1 MPDKPTE
8 LCTRSPICVVVG
20 HVDHGKTSILDR
32 IRNTSIVNTEAG
44 KITQAIGASIVPLS
58 TIKKVCKDAL
68 ASMKMN
74 FTIPG
79 LLFIDTPG
87 HAAFINLRKRGG
99 NIADIAILVVDIN
112 EGFMP
117 QTIEAI
123 DILRS
128 YKTPFIIAANKIDLI
143 HGWKSSSNFTSSSPS
158 SISSSSTSLAK
169 NISMQKPEVQELLD
183 KKLYELVGKLFEI
196 SEMQS
201 ERFDRVQDF
210 TKQIA
215 IVPCSAHTG
224 EGIPELLM
232 FITGLAQKFLEKN
245 LLCDVKGYAQGT
257 ILEVKHDKGMGT
269 TIDVIIHEGKLAV
282 NDILVIGGLEKPI
295 VTKVKALLIP
305 APLAEMRDR
314 KTKFNAVK
322 QVNAATGVK
331 ISALDIDEVIAGMP
345 IRSCSKNDLPEITA
359 QIQEE
364 VEEVIVN
371 TDNEGIVIKADTLG
385 SLEALQTLLR
395 QHEIKIKKAGVGNIG
410 KKDIIDAEANY
421 SKSPLISVVLGFNVK
436 DESGLCNEHVKVLTN
451 NIIYKLIEDFQAWQ
465 AQEKKNLEK
474 AMLSDV
480 VMPCKLKF
488 LPGYVFRQNNPAVVG
503 IEVLAGKLVTGISL
517 MKKDTKDGKAITK
530 VSAIQV
536 EKESVTELNA
546 GKQAAVSLGDVTVG
560 RQIHEG
566 EVFYSVIPEQHFR
579 KLKEL
584 KHLLSENE
592 KNILKE
598 IAEIM
603 RKVNPV
609 WGV

>member
-1 MPDKPTE
+1 MPEKTQTTPE

-20 HVDHGKTSILDR
+20 HVDHGKTSILDK

-44 KITQAIGASIVPLS
+44 KITQAIGASIVPLA

-68 ASMKMN
+68 AAMKMN

-123 DILRS
+123 EILRS
-128 YKTPFIIAANKIDLI
+128 YKTPFIIAANKIDLV
-143 HGWKSSSNFTSSSPS
+143 HGWKANSNAT
-158 SISSSSTSLAK
+158 LAK
-169 NISMQKPEVQELLD
+169 NISIQSQQVQELLD
-183 KKLYELVGKLFEI
+183 KKLYELVGKLFEV
-196 SEMQS
+196 SQMQS

-215 IVPCSAHTG
+215 IVPCSAQTG

-232 FITGLAQKFLEKN
+232 FITGLAQRFLEKN
-245 LLCDVKGYAQGT
+245 LLCDVKGDAAGT
-257 ILEVKHDKGMGT
+257 ILEVKHDKGLGT

-295 VTKVKALLIP
+295 ITKVKALLIP

-331 ISALDIDEVIAGMP
+331 ISALDIGEAIAGMP
-345 IRSCSKNDLPEITA
+345 IRSCSKNDLPEVSA
-359 QIQEE
+359 SIQEE

-385 SLEALQTLLR
+385 SLEALQTLLK
-395 QHEIKIKKAGVGNIG
+395 QHDIKIKKAGVGNIG
-410 KKDIIDAEANY
+410 KKDVIDAEANF

-436 DESGLCNEHVKVLTN
+436 DESGLCNEHVKILTD

-465 AQEKKNLEK
+465 ILEKKNLEK

-480 VMPCKLKF
+480 VMPCKVKF

-503 IEVLAGKLVTGISL
+503 IEVLAGKLVAGISL

-536 EKESVTELNA
+536 EKESATQVEA
-546 GKQAAVSLGDVTVG
+546 GKQAAVSLSDVTVG

-566 EVFYSVIPEQHFR
+566 DIFYSCIPEMHFR

>member
-68 ASMKMN
+68 ASMKMD

-143 HGWKSSSNFTSSSPS
+143 HGWKTNVNNDNTKNN
-158 SISSSSTSLAK
+158 TLAK
-169 NISMQKPEVQELLD
+169 NITLQTPQVQELLD
-183 KKLYELVGKLFEI
+183 KKLYELVGKLFEV
-196 SEMQS
+196 SNMQS

-245 LLCDVKGYAQGT
+245 LLCDVKGYAEGT
-257 ILEVKHDKGMGT
+257 ILEAKHDKGMGT

-331 ISALDIDEVIAGMP
+331 ISALDIGEVIAGMP
-345 IRSCSKNDLPEITA
+345 IKSCSKNDLPKVTA

-364 VEEVIVN
+364 VEKVIVN

-421 SKSPLISVVLGFNVK
+421 SKSPLISIVLGFNVK
-436 DESGLCNEHVKVLTN
+436 DESGLCNEYVKILTN

-480 VMPCKLKF
+480 VMPCRLKF

-530 VSAIQV
+530 VNAIQI

-566 EVFYSVIPEQHFR
+566 DIFYSVIPEQNFR

>member
-1 MPDKPTE
+1 MPEKTQTTPE
-8 LCTRSPICVVVG
+8 LCTRSPIWGVVG
-20 HVDHGKTSILDR
+20 HVDHGKTSILDK

-44 KITQAIGASIVPLS
+44 KITQAIGASIVPLA

-68 ASMKMN
+68 AAMKMN

-123 DILRS
+123 EILRS
-128 YKTPFIIAANKIDLI
+128 YKTPFIIAANKIDLL
-143 HGWKSSSNFTSSSPS
+143 HGWKANSNAT
-158 SISSSSTSLAK
+158 LAK
-169 NISMQKPEVQELLD
+169 NISIQSQQVQELLD
-183 KKLYELVGKLFEI
+183 KKLYELVGKLFEV

-215 IVPCSAHTG
+215 IVPCSAQTG

-232 FITGLAQKFLEKN
+232 FITGLAQRFLEKN
-245 LLCDVKGYAQGT
+245 LLCDVKGNAAGT

-295 VTKVKALLIP
+295 ITKVKALLIP
-305 APLAEMRDR
+305 AALAEMRDR

-331 ISALDIDEVIAGMP
+331 ISALDIDEAIAGMP
-345 IRSCSKNDLPEITA
+345 IRSCSKNDLPEVSA
-359 QIQEE
+359 SIQEE

-385 SLEALQTLLR
+385 SLEALQTLLK
-395 QHEIKIKKAGVGNIG
+395 QHDIKIKKAGVCNIA

-436 DESGLCNEHVKVLTN
+436 DESGLCNEYVKILTN
-451 NIIYKLIEDFQAWQ
+451 NIIYKLIEDFHAWQ
-465 AQEKKNLEK
+465 ILEKKNLEK

-503 IEVLAGKLVTGISL
+503 IEVLAGKLVAGISL

-536 EKESVTELNA
+536 EKESATQVDV
-546 GKQAAVSLGDVTVG
+546 GKQAAVSLSDVTVG

-566 EVFYSVIPEQHFR
+566 DIFYSCIPEMHFR

-609 WGV
+609 CGV

>member
-1 MPDKPTE
+1 MPEKTQKTPE

-44 KITQAIGASIVPLS
+44 KITQAIGASIVPLA

-68 ASMKMN
+68 AAMKMN

-123 DILRS
+123 EILRS

-143 HGWKSSSNFTSSSPS
+143 HGWKKNVENNNKDDDKKNT
-158 SISSSSTSLAK
+158 LAK
-169 NISMQKPEVQELLD
+169 NIALQTPQVQELID
-183 KKLYELVGKLFEI
+183 KKLYELVGKLFEV
-196 SEMQS
+196 SQMQS
-201 ERFDRVQDF
+201 ERFDRVNDF

-215 IVPCSAHTG
+215 IVPCSAQTG

-232 FITGLAQKFLEKN
+232 FITGLAQRFLEKN
-245 LLCDVKGYAQGT
+245 LLCDVKGDAAGT
-257 ILEVKHDKGMGT
+257 ILEVKHDKGLGT

-305 APLAEMRDR
+305 TPLAEMRDR

-331 ISALDIDEVIAGMP
+331 ISAMDIDEAIAGMP
-345 IRSCSKNDLPEITA
+345 IRSCSKNELVEVTTS
-359 QIQEE
+359 IQEE

-395 QHEIKIKKAGVGNIG
+395 QHDIKIKKAGVGNIA

-421 SKSPLISVVLGFNVK
+421 TKSPLISVVLGFNVK
-436 DESGLCNEHVKVLTN
+436 DESGLCNEHVKILID

-465 AQEKKNLEK
+465 ILERKNLEK

-503 IEVLAGKLVTGISL
+503 IEVLAGKLVAGISL

-536 EKESVTELNA
+536 EKESATQVEA
-546 GKQAAVSLGDVTVG
+546 GKQAAVSMGDVTVG

-566 EVFYSVIPEQHFR
+566 DIFYSCIPEHHFR

>member
-1 MPDKPTE
+1 MVEKTPE
-8 LCTRSPICVVVG
+8 LCTRSPICVIIG
-20 HVDHGKTSILDR
+20 HVDHGKTSILDK
-32 IRNTSIVNTEAG
+32 IRNTSIVNTEPG
-44 KITQAIGASIVPLS
+44 KITQHIGCSTVPLS

-79 LLFIDTPG
+79 LLFIDSPG

-123 DILRS
+123 EILRS
-128 YKTPFIIAANKIDLI
+128 YKTPFIIAANKIDLV
-143 HGWKSSSNFTSSSPS
+143 HGWKTNVNNDDDKKNNT
-158 SISSSSTSLAK
+158 LAK
-169 NISMQKPEVQELLD
+169 NITLQTAQVQELLD
-183 KKLYELVGKLFEI
+183 KKLYELVGKLFEV

-201 ERFDRVQDF
+201 ERFDRVNDF

-215 IVPCSAHTG
+215 IVPCSAQTG

-257 ILEVKHDKGMGT
+257 ILEVKHDKGLGT
-269 TIDVIIHEGKLAV
+269 TIDVIIHEGMLAV

-331 ISALDIDEVIAGMP
+331 ISALDIDEAIAGMP
-345 IRSCSKNDLPEITA
+345 IRSCSKNNLPEVTA
-359 QIQEE
+359 AIQEE

-385 SLEALQTLLR
+385 SLEALQALLR
-395 QHEIKIKKAGVGNIG
+395 QQNIKIKKAGVGDIG

-451 NIIYKLIEDFQAWQ
+451 NIIYKLIEDFLAWQ
-465 AQEKKNLEK
+465 ILERKNLEK
-474 AMLSDV
+474 AMLSDA
-480 VMPCKLKF
+480 VMPCKIKF

-503 IEVLAGKLVTGISL
+503 IEVIAGKLVAGISL

-536 EKESVTELNA
+536 EKESATQVEA

-566 EVFYSVIPEQHFR
+566 DVFYSCIPEQHFR

-584 KHLLSENE
+584 KHLLSESE

>member
-1 MPDKPTE
+1 M
-8 LCTRSPICVVVG
+8 LRQPIIVIIG
-20 HVDHGKTSILDR
+20 HVDHGKTTILDK
-32 IRNTSIVNTEAG
+32 IRGTTIANTEPG
-44 KITQAIGASIVPLS
+44 KITQHIGCSIVPIN
-58 TIKKVCKDAL
+58 TIKKVCGSSLDLFKIKIL
-68 ASMKMN
+68 V
-74 FTIPG
+74 PG
-79 LLFIDTPG
+79 LLFIDSPG

-123 DILRS
+123 EILRS

-143 HGWKSSSNFTSSSPS
+143 HGWRANTRDSG
-158 SISSSSTSLAK
+158 SSSSSHSLAK
-169 NISMQKPEVQELLD
+169 NIASQKPEVQELLD
-183 KKLYELVGKLFEI
+183 KKLYELVGKLFEV

-201 ERFDRVQDF
+201 ERFDRVNDF

-215 IVPCSAHTG
+215 IVPCSAQTG

-245 LLCDVKGYAQGT
+245 LLCDVKGDAAGT
-257 ILEVKHDKGMGT
+257 ILEVKHDKGLGT

-282 NDILVIGGLEKPI
+282 NDTLVIGGLEKPI

-331 ISALDIDEVIAGMP
+331 ISALDIDEAIAGMP
-345 IRSCSKNDLPEITA
+345 IRSCSKNELPEVTA
-359 QIQEE
+359 AIQEE

-395 QHEIKIKKAGVGNIG
+395 QQEIKIKKAGVGNIG
-410 KKDIIDAEANY
+410 KKDIMDAEANY
-421 SKSPLISVVLGFNVK
+421 TKSPLISVVLGFNVK
-436 DESGLCNEHVKVLTN
+436 DESALCNEHVKVLTN
-451 NIIYKLIEDFQAWQ
+451 NIIYKLIEDFQTWQ
-465 AQEKKNLEK
+465 ILERKNLEK

-503 IEVLAGKLVTGISL
+503 IEVIAGKLVTGISL

-536 EKESVTELNA
+536 EKESATQVEA

-566 EVFYSVIPEQHFR
+566 DVFYSCIPEQHFR

-592 KNILKE
+592 KNLLKE